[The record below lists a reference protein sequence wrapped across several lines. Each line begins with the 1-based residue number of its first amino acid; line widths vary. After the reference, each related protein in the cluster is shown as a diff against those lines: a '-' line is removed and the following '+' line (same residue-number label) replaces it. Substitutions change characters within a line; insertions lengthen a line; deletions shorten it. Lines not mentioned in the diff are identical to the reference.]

1 MTDPGAG
8 GDVVA
13 GRYALVDPIGSGGT
27 GTVWRAWDRQ
37 RQQWCAAKVMRQRH
51 SGELLRFAR
60 EQSVRL
66 THPHVASPYAWA
78 ADDGT
83 VLIASEL
90 VDGGSLHTLVGDYG
104 ALDEPT
110 VVVLLDQVLSGLA
123 AVHDAGLVHRDV
135 TPGNV
140 LLRATGDG
148 PLHAML
154 TDFGLA
160 IGANDARLTGTGM
173 VIGTPGYLPP
183 EVLTGVASPSPQQ
196 DVFAV
201 GRLALL
207 LALGQDD
214 PDPRAEA
221 VEDRLARL
229 DDLQLRGAVR
239 AMIEAD
245 PTRRPPDAS
254 AAARLLAGLPRASRP
269 RTARG
274 DPVTVFD
281 QLPVISGSGPTS
293 SEQPVQPV
301 QPVQPAAPAG
311 PAGPPLRRRAGGP
324 LPAAAAAA
332 ALVAVATGVAI
343 ALSLGEE
350 PGAAPGRDTITGSAS
365 ATASSGP
372 TSSATTSPISTST
385 QPSAIAP
392 GQACGWQEQG
402 DVVDTASGA
411 LSCRLQSGAYVWGPS
426 GG

>member
-1 MTDPGAG
+1 M
-8 GDVVA
+8 
-13 GRYALVDPIGSGGT
+13 GRCTRWS
-27 GTVWRAWDRQ
+27 
-37 RQQWCAAKVMRQRH
+37 
-51 SGELLRFAR
+51 
-60 EQSVRL
+60 
-66 THPHVASPYAWA
+66 
-78 ADDGT
+78 
-83 VLIASEL
+83 
-90 VDGGSLHTLVGDYG
+90 DYG

-160 IGANDARLTGTGM
+160 IGADDARLTGTGM

-183 EVLTGVASPSPQQ
+183 EVLTGEASPSPQQ
-196 DVFAV
+196 DVYAV
-201 GRLALL
+201 GRLALV

-214 PDPRAEA
+214 PDPRAES
-221 VEDRLARL
+221 VEDRLARV
-229 DDLQLRGAVR
+229 DDFQLRAAVR

-245 PTRRPPDAS
+245 PTQRPPDAS
-254 AAARLLAGLPRASRP
+254 AAARLLAGLPRAARP
-269 RTARG
+269 RTAGG

-293 SEQPVQPV
+293 SDQPVQPV
-301 QPVQPAAPAG
+301 RPAAPAG
-311 PAGPPLRRRAGGP
+311 PEGPPLRRRAGGL
-324 LPAAAAAA
+324 LPVAAAAA

-343 ALSLGEE
+343 VLSLGED
-350 PGAAPGRDTITGSAS
+350 PGAPPGRDSTTGGAS

-372 TSSATTSPISTST
+372 TPSTSPVSTST

-411 LSCRLQSGAYVWGPS
+411 LSCRLQGGAYVWGPA

>member
-66 THPHVASPYAWA
+66 IHPHVASPYAWA

-90 VDGGSLHTLVGDYG
+90 LDGGSLHTLVGDYG
-104 ALDEPT
+104 ALDTPT

-148 PLHAML
+148 PLHTML

-173 VIGTPGYLPP
+173 VIGTPGGRPAARGAHRR
-183 EVLTGVASPSPQQ
+183 GVTVA
-196 DVFAV
+196 AA
-201 GRLALL
+201 GRLCGRA
-207 LALGQDD
+207 ARAAAGAR
-214 PDPRAEA
+214 PGRPRPAC
-221 VEDRLARL
+221 RGRRGPAR
-229 DDLQLRGAVR
+229 
-239 AMIEAD
+239 
-245 PTRRPPDAS
+245 PPRRPPAEGGGASDAS
-254 AAARLLAGLPRASRP
+254 RPTDPATSECERCRPVLAGLPRASGHGRP
-269 RTARG
+269 GR
-274 DPVTVFD
+274 
-281 QLPVISGSGPTS
+281 SGHGLRPLRS
-293 SEQPVQPV
+293 SP
-301 QPVQPAAPAG
+301 APAR
-311 PAGPPLRRRAGGP
+311 PPNSRCSRCSR
-324 LPAAAAAA
+324 
-332 ALVAVATGVAI
+332 
-343 ALSLGEE
+343 
-350 PGAAPGRDTITGSAS
+350 
-365 ATASSGP
+365 
-372 TSSATTSPISTST
+372 
-385 QPSAIAP
+385 
-392 GQACGWQEQG
+392 
-402 DVVDTASGA
+402 
-411 LSCRLQSGAYVWGPS
+411 
-426 GG
+426 